1 MSTTTARGGID
12 FAEQITR
19 INNLQADTALKLA
32 QAAKNQADT
41 KWAGWQVAFG
51 DRRDC
56 RPDEGAGLMQRISVS
71 LPAPQ
76 MSWLQREAKRIGIT
90 IGELLRRIIDQVREQ
105 EPRR

>member
-1 MSTTTARGGID
+1 
-12 FAEQITR
+12 
-19 INNLQADTALKLA
+19 
-32 QAAKNQADT
+32 
-41 KWAGWQVAFG
+41 
-51 DRRDC
+51 
-56 RPDEGAGLMQRISVS
+56 MQRISVS